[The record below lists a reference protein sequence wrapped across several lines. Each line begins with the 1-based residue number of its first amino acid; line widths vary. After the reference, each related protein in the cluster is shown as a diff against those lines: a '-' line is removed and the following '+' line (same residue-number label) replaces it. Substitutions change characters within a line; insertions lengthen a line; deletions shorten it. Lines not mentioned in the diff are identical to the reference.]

1 MAVVGRYKNL
11 INRIIKAA
19 SSIFTFRRGDSFPST
34 VPSVFVVLVYI
45 THVSYMKSK

>member
-1 MAVVGRYKNL
+1 MAVVGRYKIL

-19 SSIFTFRRGDSFPST
+19 SSIFTFRLGDSFPST